1 MDTKVTSACARRLR
15 VEPTTLAHV
24 RDCRV
29 DASRLPSLALALA
42 AALLLS
48 ACFGGDEQE
57 EEEEPP
63 PPPPPVVQT
72 LPPWRAWAFRE
83 DTALGQVVQVNG
95 DRQLGGE
102 LLKTQ
107 DFASPVATPAT
118 PTTAARG
125 ELYSSADG
133 NTYWVEAIAPNSNP
147 ALPESR
153 IGGETEL
160 VQTQTFRKGTD
171 NATLVLRIT
180 EAFLEGRDFNGP
192 EPRESLCPWARAADA
207 AGFCF
212 DRTFGQLTM
221 DVKLVELGNGG
232 PHILRQHLSSSVW
245 LGGWADNWQWD
256 VFRNASAEEAE
267 GGLMPLPLFRHGHF
281 EAMLWNSPTIAHPGM
296 DVKLRATPLSVPLDL
311 SAIPTNSEF
320 AVLVEARA
328 HAVNRRAGESSI
340 GGRLRDPLSTGGTV
354 LESTGLVA
362 GTTQLNGLPIFQRPD
377 PPACMP
383 PAGGGGGGGSGG
395 GGARGT
401 VQFSD
406 ATYLVPEFGY
416 AAPVVFLTR
425 TGGDSGTAIV
435 DVTTSDGSAV
445 GGTHYTPVSRRI
457 VFHDGDDVPRAIP
470 LSIADDS
477 VEGGDRTLSVH
488 VAANGGCAEI
498 GSQDTAAVTIVDDEQ
513 VEDEEFFSVGGTVTG
528 LQGSGLMIR
537 EVITSNDLTP
547 GNGTFAFPY
556 NFSEGGAY
564 EVRIITQPS
573 NPIQTCTVERGTGT
587 VPAADV
593 SDVLVSCAPPQ
604 AGTSLDLTFGD
615 NGRVITTLP
624 RGEAVVL
631 QPDGKLVV
639 LAGLNLARFNT
650 DGSFDTSFGSG
661 GSVAVPFNGAFG
673 EEARDLVLQP
683 DGRIL
688 VAGSTRAP
696 TTTIDYDFAVRRFE
710 ANGAVDASFGTGGMV
725 TLDFGGRADR
735 AHRIALQPD
744 GKIVVGG
751 HAGFVNNA
759 TLVVSFAVVRLN
771 PDGSLDTTFAGDGST
786 TALGGASLS
795 TAMVLTPDGKIVLG
809 GRSGTDGAAETD
821 LGLVRW
827 GADGRLDSNVDT
839 DPGVWFGVDALG
851 FGVDDLLGGDDN
863 VADLIID
870 ANGAIR
876 GALNSVLA
884 GENAFRLA
892 GFAED
897 FGDSTGRPPAFLFT
911 SVDIGEGDDV
921 GSALVQQPDGKF
933 VLVGRVA
940 NGRAS
945 GDFGI
950 VRFNADSSVDA
961 AFGDDGVVRV
971 DFFGGIDGAYDV
983 LVQPDGKIVAIGST
997 LNGSRTVLGLVRIVP

>member
-1 MDTKVTSACARRLR
+1 MDTRVANACARRLR

-29 DASRLPSLALALA
+29 DASRLSGVALALA

-63 PPPPPVVQT
+63 PPPPVEQVAAPF
-72 LPPWRAWAFRE
+72 RFWAFYE
-83 DTALGQVVQVNG
+83 HNPIGQVVRVNA
-95 DRQLGGE
+95 DQQLGGE

-107 DFASPVATPAT
+107 DFSSPVAAPAT
-118 PTTAARG
+118 ATTVARG
-125 ELYSSADG
+125 EVYSSTNG
-133 NTYWVEAIAPNSNP
+133 NTYWVEAVAPNAPLSVTSN
-147 ALPESR
+147 R
-153 IGGETEL
+153 IGGETL
-160 VQTQTFRKGTD
+160 LLQTQVFRKNAD
-171 NATLVLRIT
+171 DATLVLKIT
-180 EAFLEGRDFNGP
+180 EAFLEGRDFNGS
-192 EPRESLCPWARAADA
+192 EPRVSLCPWSGDSPLSSQR
-207 AGFCF
+207 CF
-212 DRTFGQLTM
+212 DRVFGELTL
-221 DVKLVELGNGG
+221 DVRLLEMSNGSPG
-232 PHILRQHLSSSVW
+232 TLYQHLGSTVW

-267 GGLMPLPLFRHGHF
+267 DGLMPLPLFRRAHF
-281 EAMLWNSPTIAHPGM
+281 EEVIWNSPTIAHPGM

-311 SAIPTNSEF
+311 SAIPRNTEF
-320 AVLVEARA
+320 AVAVRASAR
-328 HAVNRRAGESSI
+328 AVNRRAGESSI
-340 GGRLRDPLSTGGTV
+340 GGRLRDPLSTSGTAF
-354 LESTGLVA
+354 EATGLVP
-362 GTTQLNGLPIFQRPD
+362 GNTQLTA
-377 PPACMP
+377 PPTFAP
-383 PAGGGGGGGSGG
+383 PVPPPCTPGA

-435 DVTTSDGSAV
+435 DVTTSDGTAV

-470 LSIADDS
+470 LSIADDT

-513 VEDEEFFSVGGTVTG
+513 VEEEEFFSVGGTVTG
-528 LQGSGLMIR
+528 LQGSGLVIR

-604 AGTSLDLTFGD
+604 TGTSLDLTFGD

-624 RGEAVVL
+624 RGEAAVL
-631 QPDGKLVV
+631 QPDGKIVV

-735 AHRIALQPD
+735 AHRVALQPD

-751 HAGFVNNA
+751 HAGFVSNA
-759 TLVVSFAVVRLN
+759 VLVTSFAVVRLN

-809 GRSGTDGAAETD
+809 GRSGADGAAETD

-827 GADGRLDSNVDT
+827 GSSGRLDSNVDS
-839 DPGVWFGVDALG
+839 DPNVWFGVDALG

-863 VADLIID
+863 VSDLIID

-884 GENAFRLA
+884 GEHAFRLA

-983 LVQPDGKIVAIGST
+983 LVQPDGKIVAIGSAR
-997 LNGSRTVLGLVRIVP
+997 NGSSNVLGLVRIVP